1 MLIDGWAT
9 GLAEGRLRGIRT
21 LLALSLVVMAVAALS
36 TAASASGKH
45 RSAAP
50 TYSPKTGR
58 VPSSER
64 VRTTLH
70 ISNDTTVVPAP
81 KKTVVRV
88 SQRAAL
94 FAINHSSPFHVD
106 GRTFYPSV
114 LFGLVTN
121 SVMQSACN
129 IPGLLAPAQPSTTPT
144 TACHKGLFY
153 QGTPMW
159 VVIQHGFC
167 TQPIG
172 GGASPLGATTT
183 TTQPTTTTTTINPA
197 RCVLYT
203 FVSAKTGKY
212 LYAES

>member
-1 MLIDGWAT
+1 MLIDRLTT
-9 GLAEGRLRGIRT
+9 GLVERHLRGMRT
-21 LLALSLVVMAVAALS
+21 LLALSLIVMAVAVLS
-36 TAASASGKH
+36 NAAGASGKH
-45 RSAAP
+45 RSAVP
-50 TYSPKTGR
+50 TYSAKTGR
-58 VPSSER
+58 LPNSER
-64 VRTTLH
+64 VQTRMRLTY
-70 ISNDTTVVPAP
+70 DTTVVPAP
-81 KKTVVRV
+81 KKTEVTV

-94 FAINHSSPFHVD
+94 FAISHSGPFHAA

-129 IPGLLAPAQPSTTPT
+129 IPGLLPPAQPSTTPT
-144 TACHKGLFY
+144 TACRKGLFY

-167 TQPIG
+167 TAPTG
-172 GGASPLGATTT
+172 GGAVPLGAATT
-183 TTQPTTTTTTINPA
+183 TTQPTTTSTINPA
-197 RCVLYT
+197 RCALFT